1 MTDITALNTFIK
13 NSGMTI
19 TAIAEKAAIGRPTLY
34 NKLDGK
40 SEFTASEIV
49 SLANVLHMT
58 PEQRNAIF
66 LSEKSN

>member
-66 LSEKSN
+66 LSEKLN

>member
-19 TAIAEKAAIGRPTLY
+19 TAIAEKAVIGRPTLY